1 MVIYLRSFSMIKI
14 INLHKS
20 FGNFK
25 VLKGINLEVK
35 TGESITIM
43 GRSGTGKSVLVKHIV
58 GILKPDEGEVWV
70 DDIRV
75 DKANSKSLMKLR
87 RNFGYVFQMGALF
100 DFYNVYQNLAF
111 VLIENGIRNNDYI
124 RNRVVEVLKMVDLD
138 ERVLKLYPSELSG
151 GMRKRVSIAR
161 AIIHNPKYI
170 IYDEPTTGLDPI
182 TSDLINDLIIKLNS
196 ELKTT
201 TISITHDL
209 RSAIKISN
217 RIILLKDG
225 YKIFDGDIKSALNS
239 DNEEMKKFRDYYGA
253 YI

>member
-1 MVIYLRSFSMIKI
+1 
-14 INLHKS
+14 
-20 FGNFK
+20 
-25 VLKGINLEVK
+25 
-35 TGESITIM
+35 
-43 GRSGTGKSVLVKHIV
+43 
-58 GILKPDEGEVWV
+58 
-70 DDIRV
+70 
-75 DKANSKSLMKLR
+75 
-87 RNFGYVFQMGALF
+87 MGALF

-196 ELKTT
+196 ELKAT

-225 YKIFDGDIKSALNS
+225 YKIFDGDIQSALNS